1 MPRTTDPT
9 SPATEVV
16 TFRLSAELYR
26 RLVKE
31 ARSRR
36 MSKTDILRSVLSAHL
51 QAPAEDRA
59 AEARRQSMLAAA
71 VDRDGGL
78 AAFMDAAH
86 DDRGWR

>member
-9 SPATEVV
+9 SSATEVV

-78 AAFMDAAH
+78 GAFMDAH

>member
-1 MPRTTDPT
+1 MPRTTRSTPQP
-9 SPATEVV
+9 SEVV

-51 QAPAEDRA
+51 QAPVEDRA